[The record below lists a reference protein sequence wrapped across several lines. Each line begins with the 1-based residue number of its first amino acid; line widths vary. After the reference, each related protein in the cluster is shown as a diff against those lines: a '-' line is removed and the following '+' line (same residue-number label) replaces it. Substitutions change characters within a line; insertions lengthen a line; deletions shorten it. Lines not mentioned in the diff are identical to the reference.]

1 LRILSAPLGALT
13 LDGGRPAQPNLTTSL
28 SEWLQ
33 FGHWKVRLSCPGVAG
48 SIPASIIDVPHFGQ
62 GGRTI
67 AREDAWVENDG
78 MTVLLGE

>member
-1 LRILSAPLGALT
+1 VAAFCRTAEPKGLCKEDRGI
-13 LDGGRPAQPNLTTSL
+13 
-28 SEWLQ
+28 
-33 FGHWKVRLSCPGVAG
+33 VAG